1 MITTIDD
8 LRRRAALY
16 AMILLWVMA
25 PVVGALGMWLGTGG
39 WAEAVLLAA
48 VAASVTVERRR
59 GPAGLGVQLAA
70 STGLA
75 VAVATMVFLLRGHPW
90 QADAHMI
97 FFAAFAL
104 TAVFCDWR
112 PILAYAGVVAVHH
125 LVLNFLLTEA
135 VFAGVASLGRVVLH
149 AGVLVVQAVPLIW
162 LATVLARMF
171 AASEHLVA
179 ETGAARALAEDDA
192 AAQARE
198 REETGAVVDLLS
210 AVIIRL
216 GEGDTDAMLSAA
228 VFPSKYDGL
237 YQAFNATVGALARV
251 IRAVEQGATGLLRSS
266 DALAETA
273 LLTADRAS
281 QQSASVEQSSAAMA
295 RLSAG
300 VEVTARLAT
309 EADRM
314 MALNRREAEAGGA
327 VLDQAVGAMRRI
339 EESSSQISKI
349 SEVMEDIAFQTN
361 LLALN
366 AGVEAARA
374 GEMGRGFAVVASE
387 VRGLAQRA
395 SIAAKEIRGL
405 VAESRENVTKGAVL
419 VARTGTSLGALIAG
433 AGNTAQIVSDISHQM
448 QQQTAG
454 LGALRENIAVMA
466 ETARAGAA
474 VAQQSSTMGVAL
486 KGEATAMMAAVSAFR
501 GGRKPGAAPRRA
513 TAQSW
518 AAE

>member
-8 LRRRAALY
+8 LRRKAALY
-16 AMILLWVMA
+16 AVILLWAMA
-25 PVVGALGMWLGTGG
+25 PAVTGLGLMLGTGG
-39 WAEAVLLAA
+39 WAEGLLLTL
-48 VAASVTVERRR
+48 VALVVTVEQRR
-59 GPAGLGVQLAA
+59 GPSGLGVRLATSA
-70 STGLA
+70 GLA
-75 VAVATMVFLLRGHPW
+75 VAVSTIVFLMRGHPW
-90 QADAHMI
+90 QEDAHMI

-112 PILAYAGVVAVHH
+112 PIVAYAGVIALHH
-125 LVLNFLLTEA
+125 LVLNFTLTAA
-135 VFAGVASLGRVVLH
+135 VFPGEASLGRVLLH
-149 AGVLVVQAVPLIW
+149 AGVLVVQTVPLIW

-171 AASEHLVA
+171 ATSERLVA
-179 ETGAARALAEDDA
+179 ETEAARALAEAHA
-192 AAQARE
+192 AEQTRE
-198 REETGAVVDLLS
+198 REETAGVVDLLS

-216 GEGDTDAMLSAA
+216 GAGDTDAMLTSA
-228 VFPSKYDGL
+228 VFPERYDGL
-237 YQAFNATVGALARV
+237 HQAFNATVAALARV
-251 IRAVEQGATGLLRSS
+251 IREVEQGASGLLRSS

-273 LLTADRAS
+273 RVAADRAG
-281 QQSASVEQSSAAMA
+281 QQSASVEQSAEAMA

-300 VEVTARLAT
+300 VEATAALAS

-314 MALNRREAEAGGA
+314 MSTTRREAAAGGA

-395 SIAAKEIRGL
+395 STAAKEIRVL
-405 VAESRENVTKGAVL
+405 IAESRENVSKGSSL
-419 VARTGTSLGALIAG
+419 VALTGSSLGALIAG
-433 AGNTAQIVSDISHQM
+433 AGSTAQIVTDISQKM
-448 QQQTAG
+448 QEQTSG
-454 LGALRENIAVMA
+454 LGALRENILVME
-466 ETARAGAA
+466 ETARAGAE
-474 VAQQSSTMGVAL
+474 VAQQSSTMGAAL
-486 KGEATAMMAAVSAFR
+486 KGEATAMIAAVTAFR
-501 GGRKPGAAPRRA
+501 RGPDAPQAPAARPQR
-513 TAQSW
+513 W